1 MQPIL
6 RRKYGTFQGASVPTS
21 LPATQI
27 SPSSVRSSFVT
38 NRKKVVL
45 PEPDGP
51 TMNTNSPRG
60 MSTVTSRR
68 AATEPLYVLVT
79 WLKRI
84 MSLGSR
90 LENSRLALTEHT
102 CHGPGLYARTLE
114 RPHDLLVYL
123 HGLLGNGPPRELLE

>member
-6 RRKYGTFQGASVPTS
+6 RRKYGTFHGARVPTS

-27 SPSSVRSSFVT
+27 SPSSVRSSLVT
-38 NRKKVVL
+38 SRKKVVL
-45 PEPDGP
+45 PEPEGP

-68 AATEPLYVLVT
+68 AATGPLYVLVT

-90 LENSRLALTEHT
+90 H
-102 CHGPGLYARTLE
+102 
-114 RPHDLLVYL
+114 
-123 HGLLGNGPPRELLE
+123 